1 MMVKHLEMAVEQQCD
16 NVRIETG
23 PKGRTSERFCSV
35 WEKISIPIPNIE
47 GMIRIDNL
55 KMS

>member
-1 MMVKHLEMAVEQQCD
+1 MVKHLEMAVEHQCD
-16 NVRIETG
+16 NVRTETG

-35 WEKISIPIPNIE
+35 WEKISILIPNIE
-47 GMIRIDNL
+47 GIIRIDNL